1 MSEATPVAAQP
12 AERRWLAPEV
22 VQTSAMDCGPAALKC
37 LLEGYGVPLSYG
49 RLREACQTDVDGTSI
64 DTLEDVALQLG
75 LDAQQVML
83 PPDHL
88 LADEGANLPAL
99 VVLQLPD
106 GMTHF
111 VVIWR
116 LHGRWVQVM
125 DPAKGRR
132 WIKRQQLLRELYIH
146 RQPVAAAD
154 WREWAGS
161 EEFLNPLLQN
171 LATLEIPFELQQ
183 SLLRQAIADP
193 GWHGLAVL
201 DAAVRMVSVLLQGKA
216 ILPGDEAGRV
226 LQQFLQKKPDGANEV
241 DIPAAYWSVRPLPA
255 EQAPEPDVPYV
266 LLIGAVLIQVRG
278 LAHEQAE
285 IPPLP
290 AELQAALSEAPARPE
305 WEIWHLLRSDGMLA
319 PSAIA
324 LSLLIATLGVMLEAL
339 LFRGVLEL
347 GKDLPLTDWRLF
359 AVLALLA
366 FLGIMLVL
374 EFPLSTAQALLGR
387 RLENRLRIRFMEKI
401 PRLHDR
407 YFSSRLTSDMA
418 HRVYELRA
426 LRDLPKL
433 AVLCL
438 RTLFELLLTTL
449 ALIWLFPDG
458 ALIPLLALAV
468 TLGLWLLSQPLLIEQ
483 DLNLRTH
490 EGALSRFYLDAML
503 GLTPIRTH
511 SAEQAVRREHEGLLV
526 QWVQASRSFYRT
538 FTGLRALAGL
548 LGVFFA
554 GWLLLS
560 YLHAGHDVT
569 GVLLLVYWILRLPAL
584 GQVLAGTLQQ
594 YPTHRNRLMRLL
606 EPLSAPE
613 EQALTQLA
621 STPDTQEQAG
631 AETHVVTQSGGMQ
644 IEFRQLQ
651 VKAGG
656 HTILH
661 DISATIAAGEQ
672 VAVVGRS
679 GAGKSSLVGVLLGW
693 HKPAAGQV
701 LIDQE
706 PASGGRMIA
715 LRQAIAWVDPAVQ
728 IWNRSLLDNLRY
740 GRRSVTTEQLYH
752 AITQADL
759 LKVLEKLPEGLQTS
773 LGEGG
778 GLVSGGEGQRVRL
791 GRAMLRPDARLVI
804 LDEPFRGL
812 DREQRSELLSRVR
825 TYWPQATLLFISHDV
840 GDTRQ
845 FDRVWVIDDG
855 QIVEDGAP
863 QRLCEEDTRYRALL
877 EAERQVREGL
887 WAGPQWRR
895 LWLADGQVRER

>member
-305 WEIWHLLRSDGMLA
+305 WEIW
-319 PSAIA
+319 
-324 LSLLIATLGVMLEAL
+324 
-339 LFRGVLEL
+339 
-347 GKDLPLTDWRLF
+347 
-359 AVLALLA
+359 
-366 FLGIMLVL
+366 
-374 EFPLSTAQALLGR
+374 
-387 RLENRLRIRFMEKI
+387 
-401 PRLHDR
+401 
-407 YFSSRLTSDMA
+407 
-418 HRVYELRA
+418 
-426 LRDLPKL
+426 
-433 AVLCL
+433 
-438 RTLFELLLTTL
+438 
-449 ALIWLFPDG
+449 
-458 ALIPLLALAV
+458 
-468 TLGLWLLSQPLLIEQ
+468 
-483 DLNLRTH
+483 
-490 EGALSRFYLDAML
+490 
-503 GLTPIRTH
+503 
-511 SAEQAVRREHEGLLV
+511 
-526 QWVQASRSFYRT
+526 
-538 FTGLRALAGL
+538 
-548 LGVFFA
+548 
-554 GWLLLS
+554 
-560 YLHAGHDVT
+560 
-569 GVLLLVYWILRLPAL
+569 
-584 GQVLAGTLQQ
+584 
-594 YPTHRNRLMRLL
+594 
-606 EPLSAPE
+606 
-613 EQALTQLA
+613 
-621 STPDTQEQAG
+621 
-631 AETHVVTQSGGMQ
+631 
-644 IEFRQLQ
+644 
-651 VKAGG
+651 
-656 HTILH
+656 
-661 DISATIAAGEQ
+661 
-672 VAVVGRS
+672 
-679 GAGKSSLVGVLLGW
+679 
-693 HKPAAGQV
+693 
-701 LIDQE
+701 
-706 PASGGRMIA
+706 
-715 LRQAIAWVDPAVQ
+715 
-728 IWNRSLLDNLRY
+728 
-740 GRRSVTTEQLYH
+740 
-752 AITQADL
+752 
-759 LKVLEKLPEGLQTS
+759 
-773 LGEGG
+773 
-778 GLVSGGEGQRVRL
+778 
-791 GRAMLRPDARLVI
+791 
-804 LDEPFRGL
+804 
-812 DREQRSELLSRVR
+812 
-825 TYWPQATLLFISHDV
+825 
-840 GDTRQ
+840 
-845 FDRVWVIDDG
+845 
-855 QIVEDGAP
+855 
-863 QRLCEEDTRYRALL
+863 
-877 EAERQVREGL
+877 
-887 WAGPQWRR
+887 
-895 LWLADGQVRER
+895 